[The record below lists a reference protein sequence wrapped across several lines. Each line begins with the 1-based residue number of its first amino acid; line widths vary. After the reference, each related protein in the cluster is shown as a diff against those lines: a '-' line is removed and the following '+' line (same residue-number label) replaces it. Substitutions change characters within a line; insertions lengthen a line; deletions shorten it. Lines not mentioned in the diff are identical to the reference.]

1 MTDQQANI
9 VPFGK
14 YKSRSIEEVLFRLSA
29 MARRAGLV
37 PSQVRGP
44 ESGYHQ
50 PWCRAAGD
58 ARAQRVR
65 VRFLHDDFCLRF
77 LRCLAPELT
86 EIPFEI
92 EVEFEERGIDVVLV
106 ASDEKKNL
114 PAPLYFAIGRR
125 IGAPIR
131 LLSKRRL
138 ASRSNLPS
146 ATITRPCCGR

>member
-1 MTDQQANI
+1 
-9 VPFGK
+9 
-14 YKSRSIEEVLFRLSA
+14 
-29 MARRAGLV
+29 
-37 PSQVRGP
+37 
-44 ESGYHQ
+44 
-50 PWCRAAGD
+50 
-58 ARAQRVR
+58 
-65 VRFLHDDFCLRF
+65 VRFLDDDFCLRF

-92 EVEFEERGIDVVLV
+92 EVEFEERGIDVVLM

-125 IGAPIR
+125 VGAPIR

-138 ASRSNLPS
+138 ASRSNLPL